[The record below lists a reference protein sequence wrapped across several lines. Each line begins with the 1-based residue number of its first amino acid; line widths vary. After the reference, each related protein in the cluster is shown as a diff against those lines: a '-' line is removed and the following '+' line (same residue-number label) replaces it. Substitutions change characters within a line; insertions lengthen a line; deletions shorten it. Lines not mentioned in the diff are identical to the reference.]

1 MQRIKKIKELFSLC
15 IEQCHNNTSN
25 VTHYANSGH
34 TKTPQKTITTS
45 RENRQIIGEYL
56 DAKHLLKLMENISMM
71 RLLATTLLGEGNPKT
86 LDKEQHNQAIRSSKQ
101 CTKTRFEKINGKR
114 TAPISISPQRV

>member
-1 MQRIKKIKELFSLC
+1 MPLPTLWEKIQRIKKIKELIWLC

-25 VTHYANSGH
+25 VTHYASSGH

-56 DAKHLLKLMENISMM
+56 DAEHLLKLMKNISTK
-71 RLLATTLLGEGNPKT
+71 RLPATTLLGEGNPKT
-86 LDKEQHNQAIRSSKQ
+86 LDNEQHNQTIRSSKQ
-101 CTKTRFEKINGKR
+101 CTKMRFEK
-114 TAPISISPQRV
+114 